1 VYINH
6 NYYIAYKIF
15 NALFAGLALGSVMS
29 IYAPLQPS
37 VYSLGGIV
45 LALGMIIVARL
56 YEKILTIR
64 WFYRFTMLVEV
75 ILFGVILFF
84 LTTKFSYQTAL
95 LVYIGYQITFIFSSY
110 LIRAET
116 LFLSETYMLIRID
129 TVKQIGTLIGMAVAY
144 VFYRFLENKTN
155 IEQVYTMHYFL
166 AVIQIVVIFLVFKSF
181 EDKRL

>member
-1 VYINH
+1 MRINH
-6 NYYIAYKIF
+6 SYYIAYKLF

-37 VYSLGGIV
+37 IYSLGGIV

-56 YEKILTIR
+56 YEQILTIR

-75 ILFGVILFF
+75 LLFGVILFF
-84 LTTKFSYQTAL
+84 LTSKFSYQTAL
-95 LVYIGYQITFIFSSY
+95 LIYIGYQITFVFSSY

-129 TVKQIGTLIGMAVAY
+129 TIKQIGTLIGMSIAY
-144 VFYRFLENKTN
+144 VFYKFLENKTN

-166 AVIQIVVIFLVFKSF
+166 AVVQVTVIFLVSRSF
-181 EDKRL
+181 EDK